1 MSVFSVKTK
10 KVESLESLNK
20 QSEDI
25 MGAFMQT
32 ATNLSAVNDKIE
44 GLRGKNLAEIER
56 LEKES
61 QNLMATQEKNSRF
74 IQKINEF
81 LD

>member
-1 MSVFSVKTK
+1 MSVFNAKTK
-10 KVESLESLNK
+10 KVETVESLSK

-25 MGAFMQT
+25 LGAFMQT

-44 GLRGKNLAEIER
+44 VLRGAKLAEIER

-61 QNLMATQEKNSRF
+61 QNLMATQEKNARF
-74 IQKINEF
+74 VQKINAF